1 MPLNFTHNSKLYK
14 IKKFSKDD
22 KVLNENFSSTK

>member
-1 MPLNFTHNSKLYK
+1 MPLILLIIKTYINFK
-14 IKKFSKDD
+14 ISKDD